1 MRDAVERLLH
11 EPAFRQNAQ
20 RLARSFVRCGGASRA
35 AELIA
40 ALVPENQQTG

>member
-1 MRDAVERLLH
+1 MRGAVERLLQ

-20 RLARSFVRCGGASRA
+20 RLARSFERCGGASRA

-40 ALVPENQQTG
+40 GLVPENQKTG